1 MEDYVLR
8 ASLDERTT
16 LYVCT
21 LDPSTFDEHVD
32 VDNLGGGEGYFVI
45 RTVRSSKGFEQL
57 DILAKAPS
65 FDAAGEL
72 FDLVVARSVRQRPI
86 A

>member
-8 ASLDERTT
+8 AELDERTT
-16 LYVCT
+16 LYVST
-21 LDPSTFDEHVD
+21 LDHRTYVEHVG

-45 RTVRSSKGFEQL
+45 RTIWTGKLERF

-65 FDAAGEL
+65 FDAAGDL
-72 FDLVVARSVRQRPI
+72 FDLVVCRQRRS
-86 A
+86 AATA